1 MSEMRISSE
10 APLPSS
16 PTRSAPEIS
25 GFPSDKITVSRLAPA
40 SQDVSKAFYKLGD
53 FLKNALLE
61 LHILAT
67 GAEIAAA
74 AQARPAFATAEASH
88 AAQSASAFLQ
98 LHEAPQAH

>member
-16 PTRSAPEIS
+16 PTRSVPDS
-25 GFPSDKITVSRLAPA
+25 GFPSDKTTASRLAPA
-40 SQDVSKAFYKLGD
+40 SQDVSKAFYQLGD

-67 GAEIAAA
+67 GADTAAT